1 MNRAAAALVLMLSTS
16 PEAAPPSSWTENH
29 TREILEKT
37 QTIRLDTD
45 LSPLTAGE
53 RAALAKLLEVGAI
66 FQDLYE
72 ESRHP
77 KALELRKK
85 LDAQKTPLAGQ
96 QRTLYRLF
104 QGPIANTLQ
113 NERMPFLPTDP
124 VVPGKNVYPW
134 GITKAQVQAVL
145 EKHPDL
151 QASLLAPRT
160 VVRRADAASLK
171 QDLGTLERH
180 PVIAGLHPG
189 LSETLRALAK
199 KPDPALLYAVPYAVA
214 YAPRMVKA
222 HGLLWEA
229 AQAVEAE
236 DAEFAGYLRN
246 RARDLLSNDY
256 ESGDASWV
264 RGRFRRL
271 NAQIGSYEV
280 YDDELFGAKTFY
292 SLSVLIR
299 DDAATAKLEKGL
311 QGLQALEDSLPYTP
325 HKTVSS
331 DIPVGVYNVVAD
343 FAQARSTNTATILPN
358 EPLHARRYGRTILLR
373 SNIMKNPNLFSNGRT
388 VWEAVVAEPFRTHL
402 GPSGGFNRTLWHEVG
417 HYLGVDQ
424 DVKGRSVNSDALEEN
439 SSALEEM
446 KSDLVSL
453 YIGKQLRERGF
464 YDDTTLRELYASGIL
479 RVLQVV
485 RPRRDQPYQTMQLMQ
500 LNYFLDQG
508 LLELRPDGL
517 HIHYEKYP
525 QVVGSLLR
533 EVLAIQRAGDKPASD
548 RFIERYTRWDET
560 IHGALAARMRA
571 QQKYRYTLV
580 NYSALGE

>member
-16 PEAAPPSSWTENH
+16 PEAAPPSAWTENH

-37 QTIRLDTD
+37 QTLRLDTD
-45 LSPLTAGE
+45 VSALSAGE

-77 KALELRKK
+77 KALELRKQ

-113 NERMPFLPTDP
+113 NERLPFLPTDP
-124 VVPGKNVYPW
+124 TVPGKNVYPW

-145 EKHPDL
+145 EKRPDL

-171 QDLGTLERH
+171 LDLAALERH

-189 LSETLRALAK
+189 LSESLRALAK

-325 HKTVSS
+325 HKTVST

-373 SNIMKNPNLFSNGRT
+373 ANIMTNPNLFSNGRT
-388 VWEAVVAEPFRTHL
+388 VWEAVVAEPFRGHL

-417 HYLGVDQ
+417 HSLGVDQ

-453 YIGKQLRERGF
+453 YLGPQLRERGF

-517 HIHYEKYP
+517 HIHYAKYP
-525 QVVGSLLR
+525 EVVGGLLR
-533 EVLAIQRAGDKPASD
+533 EVLALQRAGDKPASD
-548 RFIERYTRWDET
+548 RFIERYTRWDEAV
-560 IHGALAARMRA
+560 HGAIAARMRA